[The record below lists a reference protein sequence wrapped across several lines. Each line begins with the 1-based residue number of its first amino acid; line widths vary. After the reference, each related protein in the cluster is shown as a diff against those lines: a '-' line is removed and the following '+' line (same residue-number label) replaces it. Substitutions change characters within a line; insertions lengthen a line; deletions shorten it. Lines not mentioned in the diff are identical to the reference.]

1 MNLTYFPFIKKMT
14 DIFNLTSVNFQVL
27 FLLHDAL
34 VVDKYLGKPMPPDF
48 TEDDYLNLKHL
59 ATWYGLFEMKFD
71 LLKAYNTGPI
81 KRIIEDF
88 DDRINNINT
97 KTLRWTALSAHDT
110 NINALMNSLNI
121 SSDSC
126 I

>member
-1 MNLTYFPFIKKMT
+1 
-14 DIFNLTSVNFQVL
+14 
-27 FLLHDAL
+27 
-34 VVDKYLGKPMPPDF
+34 
-48 TEDDYLNLKHL
+48 
-59 ATWYGLFEMKFD
+59 MKFD

-81 KRIIEDF
+81 KRIIEDC
-88 DDRINNINT
+88 DDRINNIKT
-97 KTLRWTALSAHDT
+97 KKLRWTALSAHDT